1 MVKPFQSMKAN
12 NIILLLIAS
21 FVMSACAS
29 ADSAGK
35 GLNDYQYSAGSY
47 YSIQTAQK
55 KFSNSEKNDKTINF
69 TENPIRIYLDL
80 SLFFVNIFYFPITG
94 ETLLGSLTAP
104 KKEFD
109 RKIRSLQMS
118 PDIPLDPSSEDNS
131 ESIGIRIY
139 GDLIFSFLNLPYYFI
154 TEDTLFGSVGKMR
167 GKGSIE
173 NYNKVA
179 MARSLLLTSAERSH
193 IDSLQ
198 SAKRYYFTSDK
209 IMDYYDA
216 ETFGQLLADANWILD
231 DLDLSSEDTEELKQ
245 NGYLDFLEDDSKSV
259 STFEAAPTSTK
270 GKKK

>member
-1 MVKPFQSMKAN
+1 MKAN

-55 KFSNSEKNDKTINF
+55 EFSNSEKNDKTINF

-80 SLFFVNIFYFPITG
+80 ALFFVNIFYFPITG
-94 ETLLGSLTAP
+94 ETLLGSFTVP
-104 KKEFD
+104 EKEFD
-109 RKIRSLQMS
+109 RKIRSLQMH

-131 ESIGIRIY
+131 ESIGIVGAF
-139 GDLIFSFLNLPYYFI
+139 GDFLLFPFLNIPYYFI

-167 GKGSIE
+167 RMGGKSNIE
-173 NYNKVA
+173 GYNKTA

-193 IDSLQ
+193 IDSFQ
-198 SAKRYYFTSDK
+198 SVKRYYFTSDK

-231 DLDLSSEDTEELKQ
+231 DLDLSSEDAEELKQ

>member
-1 MVKPFQSMKAN
+1 MKAS

-55 KFSNSEKNDKTINF
+55 EFSNSEKNDEAINF
-69 TENPIRIYLDL
+69 TVNPIRIYLDL
-80 SLFFVNIFYFPITG
+80 VLFFVNIFYFPITG
-94 ETLLGSLTAP
+94 ETLLGSFTVP
-104 KKEFD
+104 EKEFD
-109 RKIRSLQMS
+109 RKIRSLQMNS
-118 PDIPLDPSSEDNS
+118 DIPLDPSSEDNS
-131 ESIGIRIY
+131 ESIGIGIFA
-139 GDLIFSFLNLPYYFI
+139 DILIPPFNILYYFI

-167 GKGSIE
+167 RMGGKSNIE
-173 NYNKVA
+173 EYNKAA

-193 IDSLQ
+193 IDFFQ
-198 SAKRYYFTSDK
+198 SVKRYYFTSDK
-209 IMDYYDA
+209 IMDHYDA

-245 NGYLDFLEDDSKSV
+245 NGYLDFLEDDSKSI
-259 STFEAAPTSTK
+259 STFEAAPTPTK